1 MSETLEIILK
11 AVDDARPVFES
22 VKGSVDDIANKVG
35 GMTDSINADFQA
47 METNVSGFRD
57 AVANIDSSSIDQLA
71 SELGMSTEEVERLI
85 QTGAQI
91 GSIPFNEASAEAT
104 ELEQSVSDTD
114 SKVDK
119 LNNSLNETGNK
130 GSSAFGRLK
139 SAVSGVKSHLEN
151 LGQAFDGIGG
161 MITQSLGVIGVNSI
175 KEMTLEAS
183 ISRDRI
189 FNLSYALMGAG
200 QSAEQF
206 KSDANSLWNIMD
218 AGTNNSLVGLDQ
230 LSQAMSVIKL
240 STGATTEQLK
250 AIEPTILDIG
260 QRAILMGKDGNEAIG
275 LMEAAGKGLNGEFEM
290 LKENLGIS
298 KDKLIDAGWS
308 GAADDIDGYTQALS
322 KCLSQSGDVSDMMDT
337 TYGKLTSLQKFWK
350 LAGRSLG
357 DDFLPYIDM
366 ALDKFMAFADADSDG
381 ALDKGAKELMK
392 YAVGAGAVVSA
403 FASLAPTITPMFATL
418 RELQSLL
425 KGTAVF
431 FGIMQGEENALT
443 LATIR
448 ETAAQKISAATKWLS
463 TAATSAYAVI
473 VGVLHGEITLAA
485 AAQAVWN
492 AIMSANP
499 IMLVV
504 IALAALVIAIYEVGK
519 AFGWWDNVGEM
530 LNAVWAGIQRLWAAF
545 INHPDVQATIQA
557 LSEAWD
563 VLSAAI
569 GGVINWIMSFFEV
582 SSGSGEFDVVRALI
596 EAIGLAWEQLT
607 LPIRAVIA
615 VVQFLIGAF
624 KNVGSSQIDIVAAL
638 TNAWTFIKT
647 FIGNTLLQISMAI
660 VNWGINLF
668 TSAVTA
674 GQQFVT
680 GVITY
685 VRTLPTKMLV
695 LLLLAY
701 THVRNQFT
709 KMVTTA
715 KNKITSLVT
724 GVINKLTSLPGKAY
738 NQLKRVVTSV
748 ANAGGEWVSKARE
761 KAGDVVSGVKN
772 VLSGTASSVSSALS
786 GVVNAITAPFK
797 KGYEEAKKWWNKA
810 KNLGGAAGGDPLDE
824 AYGGDPLDLLTGQ
837 PFNISTGGYTIVE
850 SETTLNV
857 NETLTL
863 DLQNVPNS
871 VNEAELMVWLKSAVG
886 DKGLIRTLV
895 ENKDFQALDSKMKE
909 SLAKKSARRM

>member
-1 MSETLEIILK
+1 MSELIEIILQ
-11 AVDDARPVFES
+11 AVDNASSVFSS
-22 VKGSVDDIANKVG
+22 V
-35 GMTDSINADFQA
+35 TDSVSGMADSLSGTADTVSSDFTA
-47 METNVSGFRD
+47 METNVSGFQT
-57 AVANIDSSSIDQLA
+57 AVSNIDSSSIDDLA
-71 SELGMSTEEVERLI
+71 TELGMSTEEVERLI
-85 QTGAQI
+85 QSGAQI
-91 GSIPFNEASAEAT
+91 GSIQFNEAAAGAGELESSVSSADTAVEDLDSDLDIINSSMLLQLSEQVGQVGAQAEGMAQEMNTAAISVGQLATQTGIAEPQMVSLINNISNVTFPNDEAMMYVKSLDQMGVSAE
-104 ELEQSVSDTD
+104 
-114 SKVDK
+114 
-119 LNNSLNETGNK
+119 
-130 GSSAFGRLK
+130 
-139 SAVSGVKSHLEN
+139 N
-151 LGQAFDGIGG
+151 L
-161 MITQSLGVIGVNSI
+161 
-175 KEMTLEAS
+175 
-183 ISRDRI
+183 
-189 FNLSYALMGAG
+189 
-200 QSAEQF
+200 
-206 KSDANSLWNIMD
+206 
-218 AGTNNSLVGLDQ
+218 
-230 LSQAMSVIKL
+230 
-240 STGATTEQLK
+240 
-250 AIEPTILDIG
+250 
-260 QRAILMGKDGNEAIG
+260 
-275 LMEAAGKGLNGEFEM
+275 
-290 LKENLGIS
+290 
-298 KDKLIDAGWS
+298 
-308 GAADDIDGYTQALS
+308 
-322 KCLSQSGDVSDMMDT
+322 
-337 TYGKLTSLQKFWK
+337 
-350 LAGRSLG
+350 
-357 DDFLPYIDM
+357 
-366 ALDKFMAFADADSDG
+366 
-381 ALDKGAKELMK
+381 
-392 YAVGAGAVVSA
+392 
-403 FASLAPTITPMFATL
+403 
-418 RELQSLL
+418 
-425 KGTAVF
+425 
-431 FGIMQGEENALT
+431 
-443 LATIR
+443 
-448 ETAAQKISAATKWLS
+448 
-463 TAATSAYAVI
+463 ATSATNIDKINDAFGLGAQTTNSLAQEL
-473 VGVLHGEITLAA
+473 GVLGVDMNNVSSSFNALAYANSNTVGGMQNYYTFLRKYDSQFKELGFDVDQSSMIIAAATQKYGGGRAALSGLSSALEECDGDTRKLEQALGMQAGSLDHASEITGQYEGQLQQLADEEAEHKTLTDQLGAAWEDVSLSLSGVLSPLGSFVGLIGSAGSFALQINGLKALTDTMKGFNIQQTITNALEGEGAIARVASALGITTEAA
-485 AAQAVWN
+485 AADTAAVSFGGL
-492 AIMSANP
+492 AIAEG
-499 IMLVV
+499 
-504 IALAALVIAIYEVGK
+504 AALWVVLAIAAAIAALILIVYEVGK

-557 LSEAWD
+557 LSEAWE

-569 GGVINWIMSFFEV
+569 GGVISWIGSFFEV

-596 EAIGLAWEQLT
+596 EGIGQAWDNLT
-607 LPIRAVIA
+607 APIRAVLA
-615 VVQFLIGAF
+615 VVQFLTDAF

-638 TNAWTFIKT
+638 TNAWTFIQT
-647 FIGNTLLQISMAI
+647 YLGNTLLQISMAI
-660 VNWGINLF
+660 VNWGISLF

-748 ANAGGEWVSKARE
+748 ANAGGEWVSKAKA

-863 DLQNVPNS
+863 DLKNVPNS

-909 SLAKKSARRM
+909 SLAKKNARRM